1 MLFCHL
7 ERSGK
12 KIYYVIKKRS
22 FKIESSH
29 WGVPQKKQFL
39 LKNITNRKESLKQII
54 KRLPS
59 LWKVW
64 CSCLQKKTKTKTKT
78 TTATMTKRR
87 GLSTDRNKISDRK
100 SCPLRSSVSF
110 TCSLCNT
117 LQWPSLVPVRCVF
130 RTSLV
135 YFSGMVKK

>member
-12 KIYYVIKKRS
+12 KIYCVIKKRS

-54 KRLPS
+54 KRLSKFMES
-59 LWKVW
+59 LMFVSPKK
-64 CSCLQKKTKTKTKT
+64 QK
-78 TTATMTKRR
+78 
-87 GLSTDRNKISDRK
+87 NKNENNNSNNDK
-100 SCPLRSSVSF
+100 KE
-110 TCSLCNT
+110 
-117 LQWPSLVPVRCVF
+117 
-130 RTSLV
+130 RT
-135 YFSGMVKK
+135 FD